1 MKTPDVADEV
11 LAQCLN
17 DYYAEKPKTDII
29 ADLQKKYDTETWD
42 AREFEDLFSVCIF
55 KSPLVHVVRRKDGV
69 RGTLA
74 YIDNPRIYFSFM
86 PDNYA
91 NSV

>member
-1 MKTPDVADEV
+1 MITDDVVDEI

-17 DYYAEKPKTDII
+17 DYYAGKPENDIV
-29 ADLQKKYDTETWD
+29 ADLQKKYNVETWN
-42 AREFEDLFSVCIF
+42 AEEFDKLFSIRIF

-69 RGTLA
+69 CGTIA
-74 YIDNPRIYFSFM
+74 YIDKPRIYFAFI

>member
-1 MKTPDVADEV
+1 MITDDVINEV
-11 LAQCLN
+11 LAQRLN
-17 DYYAEKPKTDII
+17 EYYAGKPEKDIVT
-29 ADLQKKYDTETWD
+29 DLQKKYNAETWN
-42 AREFEDLFSVCIF
+42 AEEFDELFSVRIF

-74 YIDNPRIYFSFM
+74 YIDDPRIYFSFI

-91 NSV
+91 NSL